1 MSVEQDPKI
10 EVVPK
15 ERDPRVYFAAE
26 RTFLAWIRTGLALM
40 GFGFVV
46 ARFGL
51 FLRELSFRNSGQ
63 PPLSSQTTSP
73 SLWFGTAL
81 VIVGVLVNISAVM
94 THIRE
99 VRQLRTGD
107 WIAGRTSK
115 TATALALLLSA
126 AGIGLAVYLIWV
138 R

>member
-1 MSVEQDPKI
+1 MGTQQNPDSI
-10 EVVPK
+10 IAK

-51 FLRELSFRNSGQ
+51 FLRELGMQ
-63 PPLSSQTTSP
+63 QSQQHGRATGP
-73 SLWFGTAL
+73 SLWLGTGL
-81 VIVGVLVNISAVM
+81 VIVGVIVNISAVV

-99 VRQLRTGD
+99 VKLLSTGA
-107 WIAGRTSK
+107 WVPGRTSR
-115 TATALALLLSA
+115 TAIALALLLSL
-126 AGIGLAVYLIWV
+126 AGIGLAVYLIWL